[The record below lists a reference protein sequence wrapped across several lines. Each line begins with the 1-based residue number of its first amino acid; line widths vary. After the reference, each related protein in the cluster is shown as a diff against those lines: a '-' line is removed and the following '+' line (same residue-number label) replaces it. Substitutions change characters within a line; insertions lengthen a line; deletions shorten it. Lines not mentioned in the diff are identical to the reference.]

1 MYGDFLVR
9 RPLYA
14 GRAPPPIEPSS
25 RGRRNNDDVTES
37 DCRAALIVLAASR
50 GWSQAPQHGPAPAVT
65 RAASKN
71 WDPCGNC
78 GHFGR
83 SQSSFRR
90 RHATQVKSSPVGSS
104 TAENS
109 ASQRRRARPA
119 HRRVAAQPLGV
130 VHVLVVGQPTCLTAS
145 KAARF
150 VWRCQTLSSIVI
162 YPPTRDL
169 PLP

>member
-37 DCRAALIVLAASR
+37 DYRAALIVLAASR

-104 TAENS
+104 AAENS
-109 ASQRRRARPA
+109 APQRRRAHPA
-119 HRRVAAQPLGV
+119 HRRIAAQPL
-130 VHVLVVGQPTCLTAS
+130 VHVLVAGQGRCLGAS
-145 KAARF
+145 KAAFR
-150 VWRCQTLSSIVI
+150 VWCCQRPSSIVI
-162 YPPTRDL
+162 YPR
-169 PLP
+169 

>member
-1 MYGDFLVR
+1 MSDGRCMPVVR
-9 RPLYA
+9 LP
-14 GRAPPPIEPSS
+14 PSS
-25 RGRRNNDDVTES
+25 RGRRNNDDVAES

-50 GWSQAPQHGPAPAVT
+50 GWSQAPQRGPARAVT

-104 TAENS
+104 AAENS

-119 HRRVAAQPLGV
+119 HRRVAAQHSVSFTSSWSASRHALLQAKQRALFGAV
-130 VHVLVVGQPTCLTAS
+130 KRCL
-145 KAARF
+145 R
-150 VWRCQTLSSIVI
+150 SSFTRA
-162 YPPTRDL
+162 TRDL